1 MQDVKCHPTNRPKL
15 ADSDGGI
22 QAEKTVLKLSLIS
35 LTKHMRQTADS
46 ADARHRRTGKKKGG
60 KERPPLCQ
68 ENLPAQ
74 TAREIGCCHRLLP
87 PEENAPQRKQTQQL
101 GSEVVRGVSRFQGS
115 GGGLCTEWQL

>member
-46 ADARHRRTGKKKGG
+46 ADARHRRTGEKKRR
-60 KERPPLCQ
+60 ERASATVPR
-68 ENLPAQ
+68 EPAGSNRQ
-74 TAREIGCCHRLLP
+74 RDWLLSSL
-87 PEENAPQRKQTQQL
+87 AT
-101 GSEVVRGVSRFQGS
+101 
-115 GGGLCTEWQL
+115 T